1 VKSETETG
9 GQKPRDWTMAEIK
22 LMRANARFG
31 ARVLLEV
38 LNANRAI
45 SRPDV
50 APLTLNAIYCK
61 AHDVAISL
69 RRRGSRA
76 GRRFAIPA
84 DMRIGDVGLAA
95 DLVRSGRI
103 DMAALERNIVAYAH
117 GELELCPHCSKRPAT
132 VKKTG
137 LCGICHKTLLIE
149 ALNDALAE
157 YEIQKQ
163 QWVAQQRVS
172 RARRRAVSD
181 GEAE

>member
-1 VKSETETG
+1 MKSKRETAG
-9 GQKPRDWTMAEIK
+9 RKLNDWTMDEIK
-22 LMRANARFG
+22 VLRVNGRLG
-31 ARVLLEV
+31 AKALLV
-38 LNANRAI
+38 ILNMNRALV
-45 SRPDV
+45 RPDV
-50 APLTLNAIYCK
+50 APLTLSAIYCK
-61 AHDVAISL
+61 AYDLRVSL

-76 GRRFAIPA
+76 GRRMALPA
-84 DMRIGDVGLAA
+84 SMSIGDIGPAA

-132 VKKTG
+132 VKETG

-172 RARRRAVSD
+172 RARRRAVAD
-181 GEAE
+181 AEAQ